1 MELVIFTS
9 FKPFVG
15 DAAILQGRSLANWRL
30 ILPMAQIVNFE
41 TKSAIVEDYPA
52 TINTVQLDEQGR
64 VPSFGAM
71 VKSLIDHTD
80 ADLFLY
86 VNGDILFDKTI
97 LTALRSVPPYDFLLT
112 GQRIDRNE
120 QGERCLHRPSGMDYF
135 LFRRGMFANL
145 PSVTMGR
152 AYCDSALVADC
163 LRRSIPVIDA
173 SFAVRVE
180 HQYHY
185 YGHIEGGRESVWN
198 GADARQNL
206 KDNGLRPFAPHC
218 IDATQ
223 TLLSDGRIVP
233 TIRPSL
239 LRRLEIS
246 LYYRHGWRWCP
257 PFNALWNLVTRGG
270 RYGKNPHWEG
280 VKWSA

>member
-1 MELVIFTS
+1 MKLVLFTS

-15 DAAILQGRSLANWRL
+15 NAAILQACSLANWRT

-41 TKSAIVEDYPA
+41 TESANAEDYPA
-52 TINTVQLDEQGR
+52 LVNTIQLHEEGL

-71 VKSLIDHTD
+71 VKGLVDHVD

-86 VNGDILFDKTI
+86 ANGDILFDKTI
-97 LTALRSVPPYDFLLT
+97 LTALRSVPPHTFLLT
-112 GQRIDRNE
+112 GQRIDRDE
-120 QGERCLHRPSGMDYF
+120 QGERRLHRPSGMDYF

-163 LRRSIPVIDA
+163 LRYRIPVIDA

-180 HQYHY
+180 HQYHD
-185 YGHIEGGRESVWN
+185 YGHIEGGRESVWE

-206 KDNGLRPFAPHC
+206 KDNDLRPFAPHC

-223 TLLSDGRIVP
+223 TLLPDGRIVP
-233 TIRPSL
+233 TIRPSH
-239 LRRLEIS
+239 LRRLEVFF
-246 LYYRHGWRWCP
+246 YYRHGWRWCP
-257 PFNALWNLVTRGG
+257 PFNALWNLMTRGG
-270 RYGKNPHWEG
+270 RYGRNPQWEG
-280 VKWSA
+280 VRGFV